1 MNSKKTFLNRVRRF
15 NHSLEKRA
23 RKLKSGKH
31 SNFDEERILRRFI
44 AELLPADHTRT
55 VVDLGAGD
63 GTRWSNSFA
72 LVEEGWT
79 CLGVEYD
86 NHKFAKLARAY
97 RHYPNA
103 FACRAR
109 VQPDTIA
116 ALLEAYEVKKEFSV
130 LSLDIDSYDYW
141 MLDVLLPHLRPRL
154 VIAEINEKIP
164 PPIKFVVKYNP
175 AFEMTHHFYGFSIA
189 SAEQLCARHG
199 YALLALEYNNIFLA
213 PLEILEDKSQALTAD
228 EAYRTGYAERA
239 DRQEKFRQNMDM
251 EILHTLSP
259 AEGLQFIED
268 FYRHHAGKYE
278 ASIT

>member
-1 MNSKKTFLNRVRRF
+1 MNSKKKLLNRVRHF
-15 NHSLEKRA
+15 NHELEKQA

-31 SNFDEERILRRFI
+31 SNFDEEQILRRYI
-44 AELLPADHTRT
+44 SELLPADHTRT

-86 NHKFAKLARAY
+86 SHKFAELARAY

-103 FACRAR
+103 FACRCR
-109 VQPDTIA
+109 VRPDTITSVF
-116 ALLEAYEVKKEFSV
+116 EAYEVKENFDV

-141 MLDVLLPHLRPRL
+141 MLDVLLPRFRPRL
-154 VIAEINEKIP
+154 VVAEVNEKIP

-175 AFEMTHHFYGFSIA
+175 DFEMTHHFYGFSIA
-189 SAEQLCARHG
+189 SAAELCERHG
-199 YALLALEYNNIFLA
+199 YALLALEYNNVFLA
-213 PLEILEDKSQALTAD
+213 PLEILTEKSQALTA
-228 EAYRTGYAERA
+228 EAAYRTGYAERA
-239 DRQEKFRQNMDM
+239 DRREKFRQNFDM

-259 AEGLQFIED
+259 AEGLKFIDE
-268 FYRHHAGKYE
+268 FYRHHAGEYE
-278 ASIT
+278 ASIM

>member
-1 MNSKKTFLNRVRRF
+1 MNSKKKLLNRVRLF
-15 NHSLEKRA
+15 NHALEKRA
-23 RKLKSGKH
+23 RKLKSAKH
-31 SNFDEERILRRFI
+31 SNFDEEQILRQLI

-55 VVDLGAGD
+55 IVDLGAGD

-86 NHKFAKLARAY
+86 SYKFAKLARAY

-109 VQPDTIA
+109 VQPDSVTS
-116 ALLEAYEVKKEFSV
+116 LLEAYGVKENFSV

-141 MLDVLLPHLRPRL
+141 MLDVLLPRFRPRL
-154 VIAEINEKIP
+154 VVAEINEKIP

-175 AFEMTHHFYGFSIA
+175 RFEMTHHFYGFSIA
-189 SAEQLCARHG
+189 SASELCERHG
-199 YALLALEYNNIFLA
+199 YALLALEYNNVFLA
-213 PLEILEDKSQALTAD
+213 PLEILKDKSQALTAD
-228 EAYRTGYAERA
+228 AAYRQGYAERA

-259 AEGLQFIED
+259 AEGLQFIEN
-268 FYRHHAGKYE
+268 FYRAHAGE
-278 ASIT
+278 FDASVT